1 MNNNHINDSSVDIDI
16 ISSVDIENLFQP
28 NSSSIEITEI
38 ITDYISGS
46 ADETSGNLKW
56 NLIVLKINKS

>member
-38 ITDYISGS
+38 ITDHISGS
-46 ADETSGNLKW
+46 ADETSGNFKW

>member
-38 ITDYISGS
+38 ITDY
-46 ADETSGNLKW
+46 NR
-56 NLIVLKINKS
+56 